1 MTTVRLML
9 LSTVLVAAAAAANPL
24 AATAGQPGDAEA
36 LGEKRTFNNY
46 ALTGTTSSS
55 STGSTLSNGLAATAL
70 LIVPLLVL
78 IVILDFAIFGAFAN
92 RSDELNP
99 VSEFFWHVKRGMDV
113 MRERNYRERYPPR
126 RRRRKRRRNNN
137 DGHDDDLHR
146 NGDGDG
152 GVYSRN
158 DYDDFYDDPLE
169 EDAPQDI
176 WEELGLRSPSPAAA
190 AADLESPRVAR

>member
-1 MTTVRLML
+1 MTTVRLIL
-9 LSTVLVAAAAAANPL
+9 LATVLAVAAKPAAAEE
-24 AATAGQPGDAEA
+24 PGRLLEKEA
-36 LGEKRTFNNY
+36 PGERRTFGNY
-46 ALTGTTSSS
+46 ALTGTTGS
-55 STGSTLSNGLAATAL
+55 STSSTYSNGLTATAL
-70 LIVPLLVL
+70 FIVPLIVL
-78 IVILDFAIFGAFAN
+78 IIVLDFAIFGAFAN

-126 RRRRKRRRNNN
+126 RRRRKRRRNKN

>member
-126 RRRRKRRRNNN
+126 RRRRKRRKNKT
-137 DGHDDDLHR
+137 DR
-146 NGDGDG
+146 NGDGD
-152 GVYSRN
+152 VYARN
-158 DYDDFYDDPLE
+158 DDLDDFYAYEEPLE
-169 EDAPQDI
+169 EDAPNDI
-176 WEELGLRSPSPAAA
+176 WDELGLRSPAPAAA
-190 AADLESPRVAR
+190 ASTDFESPRVAR